1 MFQTY
6 DICSNTVLSH
16 PLPQKLMLIEID
28 KFNHLIST
36 LTPSLIKK

>member
-1 MFQTY
+1 
-6 DICSNTVLSH
+6 
-16 PLPQKLMLIEID
+16 LPQKLMLIEID